1 LILQAAKDFV
11 LNFLADDEVEP
22 PGFVERARECVVLT
36 LVPAALASA
45 TCSASPALSL

>member
-22 PGFVERARECVVLT
+22 PDFVERARECVVLT
-36 LVPAALASA
+36 LVPAALATSLASA
-45 TCSASPALSL
+45 DLSL

>member
-36 LVPAALASA
+36 LVPAVLALASA
-45 TCSASPALSL
+45 AGSTSAEL